1 MAKILVFI
9 PSFRGQISATTFE
22 TSHALMST
30 LAAKGITASIATY
43 SWYDIAELRNMVLS
57 VWYDTMKESTHLL
70 FVDDDMGF
78 PPQMVL
84 DMLTLDEPVV
94 GAIYPKRGSPLDFV
108 GSGIEAAE
116 YRAGFIEVEGVGGG
130 CLLIRRDAVEAMLAY
145 FGNEM
150 IGDYMVVG
158 DLKAAGGCRTLRFFD
173 QFHTAEGKMS
183 EDIAFCKRWRLT
195 GGKVWASVAH
205 NIQHVGPWIFSGCF
219 AKERDEE
226 RRDAEAAE

>member
-1 MAKILVFI
+1 MKLLVFI

-30 LAAKGITASIATY
+30 LAAKGIIASIATY
-43 SWYDIAELRNMVLS
+43 SWYDISELRNMVLS
-57 VWYDTMKESTHLL
+57 VWYDTMKDSTHIL

-94 GAIYPKRGSPLDFV
+94 GAVYPKRGSPLDFV

-116 YRAGFIEVEGVGGG
+116 YRTGFIEVEGVGGG
-130 CLLIRRDAVEAMLAY
+130 CMLIRRDAIEQMLAY
-145 FGNEM
+145 FGPRM

-158 DLKAAGGCRTLRFFD
+158 DLKAAGGYRTLRFFD
-173 QFHTAEGKMS
+173 HIYTGEGKMS
-183 EDIAFCKRWRLT
+183 EDIAFCRRWRET
-195 GGKVWASVAH
+195 GGRVWASVAY

-219 AKERDEE
+219 AKERSQQK
-226 RRDAEAAE
+226 EAAE